1 MPACL
6 PVAQARFVSI
16 GEGEGGGWVLG
27 PAMSLVLGEM
37 GGVVVDR
44 LALGL
49 VETDMGAPGLANFSG
64 LEMPGPGVKG
74 SLVSGCGRG
83 GRERGPPPW
92 GDGEGRKLPWGSPE
106 WNLARA
112 AGGVKESLME
122 IGMGP
127 PDSLR
132 SP

>member
-1 MPACL
+1 M
-6 PVAQARFVSI
+6 AQARFVSI